1 MKANIRKT
9 YTFDDV
15 LLVPQSSNILP
26 SSVSLE
32 TKITRTLQLKIP
44 ILSAAMDTVTEYEMA
59 IAMAREGGIG
69 IIHKNLSI
77 EEQAEQVQLVKRAE
91 SGVITNPYTLSPTDR
106 LAKVWELRAQHKVG
120 GFPVVDKG
128 KLVGILTSR
137 DIRFE
142 TDGKL
147 LVKDL
152 MTPREKLITAP
163 VGTSSEDCISL
174 LQKHRIEK
182 LILVNPDFSLAGM
195 LTVKDLLKKINY
207 PNAVQDEKNRLLV
220 GAAVGVTGD
229 YLERAQELVH
239 QGVNLLVVDTA
250 HGHHSN
256 IGSALNK
263 LKANLNIEIIAGNI
277 ATAKAAEYLIDNGAD
292 AIKVGIGPGSICTT
306 RVIAGIGVPQLSAI
320 MDCAEVVEKAGIP
333 IIADGGIKY
342 SGDIVKALA
351 GGANA
356 VMIGSLLAG
365 TDESPG
371 ESIIYN
377 GRRFKSYR
385 GMGSIGAMKKGSK
398 DRYFQEEL
406 EENKLVA
413 EGIEGMVPYK
423 GPVREFLYQLTGGI
437 KAGMGYCG
445 AENIKNLRKR
455 AEFIE
460 ITSAGLRE
468 SHPHDVNI
476 TKESPNYQIS
486 D

>member
-32 TKITRTLQLKIP
+32 TKITRTIQLKIP

-229 YLERAQELVH
+229 FLERAQELVH

>member
-32 TKITRTLQLKIP
+32 TKITSTIQLKIP

-91 SGVITNPYTLSPTDR
+91 SGVITNPYTLSPNDR

-120 GFPVVDKG
+120 GFPVIDKG
-128 KLVGILTSR
+128 RLVGILTSR

-163 VGTSSEDCISL
+163 VGASREDCIVL

-229 YLERAQELVH
+229 YLERAQELIH
-239 QGVNLLVVDTA
+239 QGANLLVLDTA

-256 IGSALNK
+256 ICSALKK

-277 ATAKAAEYLIDNGAD
+277 ATAKAAEYLIDSGAD

-320 MDCAEVVEKAGIP
+320 MDCAEVAQKAGIP

-371 ESIIYN
+371 EPIIYN

-385 GMGSIGAMKKGSK
+385 GMGSMGAMKKGSK

-437 KAGMGYCG
+437 RAGMGYCG
-445 AENIKNLRKR
+445 AENIKNLRER

-468 SHPHDVNI
+468 SHPHDVHI

>member
-32 TKITRTLQLKIP
+32 TKITRTIQLKIP

-486 D
+486 E

>member
-32 TKITRTLQLKIP
+32 TKITRTIQLKIP

-69 IIHKNLSI
+69 IIHKKLSI